1 MNVSRRVVSHP
12 VLTTILFALIG
23 IVAIFTLGDIAIDL
37 FPSVDNPFLMVRTS
51 YPGAGPESVEKEVT
65 AVLESALVNV
75 SSLKSLSS
83 TSSEGSANI
92 SLEFEYGTNL
102 ETATNDIRDKL
113 DRVRRSLPDDVDTP
127 SIFTFDM
134 TQMPILRI
142 AIRGNR
148 TPEDLK
154 TIAEDLVQGRLE
166 QVNGVAQASVAGG
179 RTKIVR
185 VELSQNRLDAY
196 NLTVSEVAASLAAQ
210 NIELGA
216 GSIEDGGRNYNIRT
230 TGEFETVQE
239 IAGSLVA
246 QKNGYGVL
254 LSDLGTVQMGLSDK
268 TSAVYINGEPGVYIN
283 IQKQSG
289 TNSVHVADAVYERIQ
304 EIKAVLP
311 SDITLEI
318 ISDDTEQIRATLS
331 TLVSSALQG
340 FILAVA
346 ILFLFLRSFRSTL
359 IISISIPFSILV
371 TLLAMNFA
379 GITLNMLTMTGLIL
393 GVGMIVDA
401 SIVII
406 ENIWQYRE
414 RGAKP
419 RISAILGSDE
429 MFKSVLAGNLT
440 TICVFIP
447 LIFFKSRL
455 GMIGEMAEEMIFTI
469 VISLVSSL
477 LVALFLVPVLAGKWI
492 PLITREEQPLKWK
505 PLVLLDRLLQLS
517 LDGFTRV
524 YGVIL
529 RLALAHRLTTIL
541 LVAGSMALAVALT
554 PRLNINLMPGFA
566 DSSVSL
572 TVSLP
577 VGTPLQKTEAVL
589 LELESVVREEIMG
602 YTNLVTSVATGQGA
616 SSSYTGSISIQLPE
630 ANKQLDTAETV
641 KAKLRA
647 HFDRFPDVNFAF
659 GMGMAR
665 QMQGSADIDIALRSD
680 DLDTAFVVANN
691 IKDLMKTRLSG
702 IGEPTIDLTEGLPQ
716 VEVKIDRRRAYDLGV
731 NIKAVANELYAAI
744 NGYTATVFREAGE
757 EYSVVVMLR
766 EEDRSKIIDLDKIF
780 VNGTSGRIA
789 LANFASLEKGV
800 GPVSIARENQTRIIH
815 LSADILNNE
824 RAYIVENRIRE
835 LIDENLVIPDSVNLA
850 FEGSWRDVSDM
861 GKTFGLIIL
870 LAIILV
876 FGVMAGTYESFRDP
890 FINLLTIPLMFIGVI
905 SIHILTGENLT
916 MFTAI
921 GAVML
926 AGIVVNNGIILVD
939 YTNLLVRRGTAIH
952 KACHLA
958 GMSRLRPVL
967 MTTLTTILGMI
978 PMAFFGGENAMMI
991 KPIGLTVVGGLSS
1004 STFITLFFI
1013 PVVYS
1018 LLNERKRPADSAVQD
1033 NALPGTQDS
1042 MEEIHAN

>member
-1 MNVSRRVVSHP
+1 MSVSRKVVSHP

-37 FPSVDNPFLMVRTS
+37 FPSVDNPFLMVQAT
-51 YPGAGPESVEKEVT
+51 YTGAGPESVEKELT

-75 SSLKSLSS
+75 SGLKSLSS

-92 SLEFEYGTNL
+92 SMEFEYGTNL

-127 SIFTFDM
+127 SIFKFDM

-166 QVNGVAQASVAGG
+166 QVNGVAQASVTGG
-179 RTKIVR
+179 RTRIVR

-210 NIELGA
+210 NIELGT

-289 TNSVHVADAVYERIQ
+289 TNSVQVADAVYERIQ
-304 EIKAVLP
+304 EIQPVLP

-340 FILAVA
+340 FILAVI

-419 RISAILGSDE
+419 RISAILGTDE
-429 MFKSVLAGNLT
+429 MFKSVFAGNIT

-447 LIFFKSRL
+447 LIFFKSQL

-492 PLITREEQPLKWK
+492 SLITREERPLKWK
-505 PLVLLDRLLQLS
+505 PLILLDSLLQLS
-517 LDGFTRV
+517 LDGVTRV

-529 RLALAHRLTTIL
+529 RLALRHRLTTIL

-577 VGTPLQKTEAVL
+577 VGTPLQKTEAIL
-589 LELESVVREEIMG
+589 LELEYVVREEVRG
-602 YTNLVTSVATGQGA
+602 YTNLVTSVATGRPGT

-630 ANKQLDTAETV
+630 ANKQIDTAETV

-647 HFDRFPDVNFAF
+647 HFDRFPDVSFAF

-680 DLDTAFVVANN
+680 DLDAAFAVANN
-691 IKDLMKTRLSG
+691 IKDLMKTQLEG
-702 IGEPTIDLTEGLPQ
+702 LGEPTIDLTEGLPQ
-716 VEVKIDRRRAYDLGV
+716 VEIKIDRRRAYDLGV
-731 NIKAVANELYAAI
+731 NIKAVANELYAAV

-757 EYSVVVMLR
+757 EYSVVVLLR
-766 EEDRSKIIDLDKIF
+766 EEDRSKIVDLDRIF
-780 VNGTSGRIA
+780 ANGTSGRVA
-789 LANFASLEKGV
+789 LANFASLEKGI

-824 RAYIVENRIRE
+824 RAYMVEDRIQE

-870 LAIILV
+870 LAVILV

-939 YTNLLVRRGTAIH
+939 YTNLLVRRGTSIH
-952 KACHLA
+952 DACHLA

-1004 STFITLFFI
+1004 ATFITLFFI

-1018 LLNERKRPADSAVQD
+1018 LLNERKQSIDV
-1033 NALPGTQDS
+1033 ALPGTPDS
-1042 MEEIHAN
+1042 TEEVHAN

>member
-1 MNVSRRVVSHP
+1 MSLSRKVVSHP
-12 VLTTILFALIG
+12 VLTIILFALIG
-23 IVAIFTLGDIAIDL
+23 IVAIFTLSDIAIDL
-37 FPSVDNPFLMVRTS
+37 FPSVDNPFLMVQAT
-51 YPGAGPESVEKEVT
+51 YTGAGPESVEKELT

-75 SSLKSLSS
+75 SGLKSLSS
-83 TSSEGSANI
+83 TSSEGSSSI
-92 SLEFEYGTNL
+92 SMEFEYGTNL

-113 DRVRRSLPDDVDTP
+113 DRVRNSLPDDVDTP
-127 SIFTFDM
+127 SIFKFDM

-148 TPEDLK
+148 TPEDLR
-154 TIAEDLVQGRLE
+154 TIAEDLVQGRFE
-166 QVNGVAQASVAGG
+166 QVNGVAQANVSGG

-196 NLTVSEVAASLAAQ
+196 NLTVSEIAASLAAQ

-239 IAGSLVA
+239 IAESLVA

-289 TNSVHVADAVYERIQ
+289 TNSVQVADAVYERIK
-304 EIKAVLP
+304 EIQLVLP
-311 SDITLEI
+311 NDITLEV
-318 ISDDTEQIRATLS
+318 ISDDTEQIRAILS
-331 TLVSSALQG
+331 TLISSALQG

-379 GITLNMLTMTGLIL
+379 GITLNMMTMTGLIL

-401 SIVII
+401 SVVII

-419 RISAILGSDE
+419 RISAILGTDE
-429 MFKSVLAGNLT
+429 MFKSVFAGNIT

-447 LIFFKSRL
+447 IIIFKSRL
-455 GMIGEMAEEMIFTI
+455 GMIGEIFQDMIFTVI
-469 VISLVSSL
+469 ISLVSSL
-477 LVALFLVPVLAGKWI
+477 VVALFLVPVLAGKWI
-492 PLITREEQPLKWK
+492 PLITREEKPLTWK
-505 PLVLLDRLLQLS
+505 PLVMLDSLLQRIM
-517 LDGFTRV
+517 DGLTRG
-524 YGVIL
+524 YGIVL
-529 RLALAHRLTTIL
+529 RHALAHRLTTIL
-541 LVAGSMALAVALT
+541 IVAGAMALSVALI
-554 PRLNINLMPGFA
+554 PRLNISLMPGFA

-572 TVSLP
+572 EVRLP
-577 VGTPLQKTEAVL
+577 VGTPLEKTEAIL
-589 LELESVVREEIMG
+589 LELESVVREEVRG
-602 YTNLVTSVATGQGA
+602 YTNLVTSVATGGMKTS

-630 ANKQLDTAETV
+630 ANKQIDSADTV
-641 KAKLRA
+641 KSKLRA
-647 HFDRFPDVNFAF
+647 HFDRFPEATLSF
-659 GMGMAR
+659 GMGMVG
-665 QMQGSADIDIALRSD
+665 QMQGSSDIDIALRSN
-680 DLDTAFVVANN
+680 DLDASLLVANS
-691 IKDLMKTRLSG
+691 IKDLIQTHLESV
-702 IGEPTIDLTEGLPQ
+702 GEPTIDLTEGLPQ
-716 VEVKIDRRRAYDLGV
+716 VEIKIDRRRAYDLGV
-731 NIKAVANELYAAI
+731 STRAVANELYAAV
-744 NGYTATVFREAGE
+744 NGYTASTYRETGD
-757 EYSVVVMLR
+757 EYSIVVMLR
-766 EEDRSKIIDLDKIF
+766 EEDRSKIIDLDRIF
-780 VNGTSGRIA
+780 VTGTSGRVA

-815 LSADILNNE
+815 LTADILSNE
-824 RAYIVENRIRE
+824 RAYLVENQIQQ
-835 LIDENLVIPDSVNLA
+835 LIDENLVIPEGVILA
-850 FEGSWRDVSDM
+850 FEGSWQDVADI
-861 GKTFGLIIL
+861 GLTFILIII

-890 FINLLTIPLMFIGVI
+890 LINILTIPLMFIGVI
-905 SIHILTGENLT
+905 TIHILTGENLT
-916 MFTAI
+916 MFSAI

-926 AGIVVNNGIILVD
+926 TGIVVNNGIILVD
-939 YTNLLVRRGTAIH
+939 YTNLLVRRGTSIH
-952 KACHLA
+952 EACHLA

-967 MTTLTTILGMI
+967 MTTFTTILGMI

-1004 STFITLFFI
+1004 ATFITLFFI

-1018 LLNERKRPADSAVQD
+1018 LLNERKRSNDI
-1033 NALPGTQDS
+1033 ALPGKSDITEDV
-1042 MEEIHAN
+1042 HAN